1 MVSALRDQRVLLT
14 GASFGIGEALAR
26 ELARHRARLAL
37 TARTADRLQEL
48 AQELGKLG
56 AEVAVVPG
64 DVTSEADRQRIVA
77 ETVRLLGGLD
87 ILVNNAGVGA
97 SGYFHEASPERL
109 RRIMEVNFF
118 GPAELTRLALP
129 HLFRGNKPMIVNISS
144 VIGRRGVPGYSEY
157 CASKFALC
165 GFSESL
171 RAELVRF
178 GVHVLLVNPGLIETP
193 FRDHLVEDRL
203 RSREQRRRAMSPEQC
218 ARVIV
223 RAMRRRVNEVVITF
237 DGKLLVWLN
246 RLFPRLVD
254 WLLAKY
260 AQRYQE

>member
-1 MVSALRDQRVLLT
+1 MLT

-26 ELARHRARLAL
+26 ELARHRAQLAL
-37 TARTADRLQEL
+37 TARTAERLEAL
-48 AQELGKLG
+48 AAEFRT
-56 AEVAVVPG
+56 AATEVAVIPG
-64 DVTSEADRQRIVA
+64 DITNPEDRARILA
-77 ETVRLLGGLD
+77 ETVRLFGGLD
-87 ILVNNAGVGA
+87 VLVNNAGVGA
-97 SGYFHEASPERL
+97 SGFFQEASSERL

-118 GPAELTRLALP
+118 GPVELTRLALP
-129 HLFRGNKPMIVNISS
+129 HLFQGRRSMIVNIAS

-171 RAELVRF
+171 RAELVRR

-193 FRDHLVEDRL
+193 FREHLVEDRL
-203 RSREQRRRAMSPEQC
+203 QSREKRRRAMSAEQC
-218 ARVIV
+218 ARIIV
-223 RAMRRRVNEVVITF
+223 RAMQRRTNEVVITF
-237 DGKLLVWLN
+237 DGKMLVWLN

-260 AQRYQE
+260 AEKYQE

>member
-1 MVSALRDQRVLLT
+1 MT
-14 GASFGIGEALAR
+14 GASYGIGEALAR
-26 ELARHRARLAL
+26 ELARHQARLAL
-37 TARTADRLQEL
+37 TARSSERLDAIVADLRKM
-48 AQELGKLG
+48 GT
-56 AEVAVVPG
+56 EVVALPG
-64 DVTSEADRQRIVA
+64 DITVADDRERIVA

-87 ILVNNAGVGA
+87 VLVNNAGVGA
-97 SGYFHEASPERL
+97 SGYFQDAAPERL

-118 GPAELTRLALP
+118 GPVELTRLALP
-129 HLFRGNKPMIVNISS
+129 HLFHGRRPMIVNIAS

-171 RAELVRF
+171 RAELVRR

-193 FRDHLVEDRL
+193 FREHLVEDRL
-203 RSREQRRRAMSPEQC
+203 QSREKRRRAMSAGQC
-218 ARVIV
+218 ARIIV
-223 RAMRRRVNEVVITF
+223 RAMQRRTNEVVITF

-260 AQRYQE
+260 AEKYQE